1 MTEAPSRNLALEL
14 ARVTEAAALA
24 AGRYMGRGDKESG
37 DQAAV
42 DAMRVVLNSVDID
55 GVVVIGEGEKDEA
68 PMLYNGERLG
78 TGNGPEVD
86 IAVDPIDGTRL
97 LALGK
102 ANSIAT
108 VAISERGTMFNPGP
122 IVYMNKIAVGPAA
135 KGHIDLDAPVN
146 DNLRAVARAKNADV
160 DDLTVV
166 ILDRPRHETLIEE
179 IRKAGAR
186 IRLITDGDV
195 AGALMAAR
203 PGSGI
208 DVLLG
213 IGGTPEGVLAA
224 SALRCMGGEIQAR
237 LHPRNEGEANLAR
250 EQGYDLDR
258 KLLTEELNSGQEVF
272 FAVTGITDGEL
283 VDGVKYT
290 GPGATTHSLVMR
302 SRSGTVREIISS
314 HRWDKLMRYS
324 QIQYDGGR
332 RHDSP

>member
-1 MTEAPSRNLALEL
+1 VAEAPSRNLALEL

-24 AGRYMGRGDKESG
+24 AGRHMGRGDKESG

-55 GVVVIGEGEKDEA
+55 GVIVIGEGEKDEA

-102 ANSIAT
+102 ANSIST

-122 IVYMNKIAVGPAA
+122 IVYMDKIAVGPAA
-135 KGHIDLDAPVN
+135 KGHIDLDAPVL
-146 DNLRAVARAKNADV
+146 DNLRAVAKAKNADV

-166 ILDRPRHETLIEE
+166 ILDRPRHETVIEE

-208 DVLLG
+208 DILLG

-224 SALRCMGGEIQAR
+224 SALRCMGGEFQAR
-237 LHPRNEGEANLAR
+237 LYPRNEEEANLALK
-250 EQGYDLDR
+250 QGYDLDR
-258 KLLTEELNSGQEVF
+258 KLSTEELNSGQEVF
-272 FAVTGITDGEL
+272 FSVTGITDGEL

-302 SRSGTVREIISS
+302 SHSGTVREIISS

-332 RHDSP
+332 RRDSP